1 MSASLA
7 TAKGLAA
14 EFSAELKDHA
24 YGLGSFTEPQPLNN
38 NSDNNSD
45 DNSNDNGDDNGDNDG
60 HGTASQRIQAGAS
73 AVLLEGDQVTIALDA
88 SGYTVTSVSSE
99 DRNRFVGAT
108 FESFTGLLSAISPAF
123 NDAMH
128 RQLSE
133 KLVQAMAADT
143 RLVPDSPAQEE

>member
-24 YGLGSFTEPQPLNN
+24 YGLGSFTEPQPYNN
-38 NSDNNSD
+38 DNDSDSDNE
-45 DNSNDNGDDNGDNDG
+45 G
-60 HGTASQRIQAGAS
+60 HSTASRRIQARAS

-99 DRNRFVGAT
+99 DRKRFVGTT
-108 FESFTGLLSAISPAF
+108 FESFTGLLLTISPAF

-133 KLVQAMAADT
+133 RLVQAMAADK